1 MKTIGLTILM
11 VVLVAA
17 AVVCLIGWIAV
28 DIAHIADLEDKEIR
42 EDEANP

>member
-11 VVLVAA
+11 VVLVAVA
-17 AVVCLIGWIAV
+17 IVCLIGWIAV
-28 DIAHIADLEDKEIR
+28 DIAHIADKEEEIR

>member
-11 VVLVAA
+11 VVLVAVA
-17 AVVCLIGWIAV
+17 IVCLIGWIAV
-28 DIAHIADLEDKEIR
+28 DIANIADKEEEIR